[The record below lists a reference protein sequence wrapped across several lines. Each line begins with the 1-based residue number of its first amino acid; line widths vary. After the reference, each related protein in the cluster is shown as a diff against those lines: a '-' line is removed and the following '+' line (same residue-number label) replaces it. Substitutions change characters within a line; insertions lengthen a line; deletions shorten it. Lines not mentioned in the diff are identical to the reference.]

1 MDVLNFYDFCKNI
14 LFNINKIQDYVNLG
28 GKNHESYIEQMK
40 LISSLL
46 QGSGDIF
53 QVGDIQIR
61 R

>member
-1 MDVLNFYDFCKNI
+1 VDVLNFYDFCKNI